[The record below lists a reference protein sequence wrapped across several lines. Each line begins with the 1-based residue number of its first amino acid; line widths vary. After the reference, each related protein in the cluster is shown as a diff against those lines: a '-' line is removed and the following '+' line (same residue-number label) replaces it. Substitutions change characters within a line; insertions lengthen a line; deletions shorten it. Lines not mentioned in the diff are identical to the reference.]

1 LADNAEDLKGEFRYI
16 DAEGIW
22 RPVTVSAISESDVI
36 TSLSRYLPPMHAI
49 ELKLK
54 DEKPA
59 ATDLTVTLNTNRIVT
74 DASQIERAPA
84 PDPAPK
90 RLNGEAI
97 KLPKGIMTVTAVNP
111 VSPRCVSRL
120 LIGQGYHAEVL
131 NGEDAMLTTFNI
143 NSFSMTN
150 TPTTPFN
157 IYASEGEY
165 GLSIDLRDEVL
176 NIPVSFYMSELPY
189 DPTTLLWFTGVNAID
204 GSLVLYDALTG
215 SERPIIDGICLAI
228 ATPEYSHQTRY
239 YIRRRGYDPSDPQ
252 GNTTTA
258 INNSTSDTSEQQTAV
273 KIIRDGH
280 VFILRDGHVFTLFG
294 QKLQ

>member
-1 LADNAEDLKGEFRYI
+1 VALTEADD
-16 DAEGIW
+16 
-22 RPVTVSAISESDVI
+22 I
-36 TSLSRYLPPMHAI
+36 TTLSRYLPPMQAI
-49 ELKLK
+49 VLTLK
-54 DEKPA
+54 EGAPA
-59 ATDLTVTLNTNRIVT
+59 TTSLTVTLNTNRIVT

-176 NIPVSFYMSELPY
+176 NIPVSFYMSPLPY
-189 DPTTLLWFTGVNAID
+189 DPVTNLWFTGVNAID
-204 GSLVLYDALTG
+204 GELVLYDALLDI
-215 SERPIIDGICLAI
+215 ERPILDGICLTI
-228 ATPEYSHQTRY
+228 ETPETSHENRY
-239 YIRRRGYDPSDPQ
+239 YIRRKGFNPSGTGDDIATDLDPVQ
-252 GNTTTA
+252 
-258 INNSTSDTSEQQTAV
+258 NSEEKAM
-273 KIIRDGH
+273 KIIKNGH
-280 VFILRDGHVFTLFG
+280 VLILRNGHVYTMYG
-294 QKLQ
+294 QEIR